1 MACLTLPEHK
11 EVPLPPQA
19 DNKSS
24 PLYHTAA
31 SESLSLILMWEAES
45 IAYICQ
51 SLSDDICTW
60 YG

>member
-11 EVPLPPQA
+11 EVQLLPQA

-24 PLYHTAA
+24 LLYHTVA
-31 SESLSLILMWEAES
+31 SGSLSLILMWEAES

-51 SLSDDICTW
+51 SLEDAT
-60 YG
+60 

>member
-11 EVPLPPQA
+11 EVQLLPQA

-24 PLYHTAA
+24 LLYHTAA
-31 SESLSLILMWEAES
+31 SGSLSLILMWEAES
-45 IAYICQ
+45 ITYICQ
-51 SLSDDICTW
+51 SLENDICTE